1 MTEEQAELL
10 ANKFGT
16 ITGIVLGILITV
28 LFVLAAIYIIVHD
41 IKTSD
46 LRKKYVKSLNEHDT
60 KVIEN
65 YNYIQWHLFREKKH
79 DGKTKENTA
88 KQQNQ
93 PSNLQNSTNAQPK
106 ED

>member
-16 ITGIVLGILITV
+16 ITGIVIGILIILLGILT
-28 LFVLAAIYIIVHD
+28 AIYIIVYD
-41 IKTSD
+41 IKTND
-46 LRKKYVKSLNEHDT
+46 LRKKYIKSLNEHDT

-65 YNYIQWHLFREKKH
+65 YRYIEWHLFRKKKH
-79 DGKTKENTA
+79 DGKTKENTP

-93 PSNLQNSTNAQPK
+93 PSNLQNSTNTQPK
-106 ED
+106 EN